1 MTTPKKR
8 NLIILLVAS
17 LIIAIVLSSFVYL
30 NNQLFMNGKQNVS
43 LSIFPNELETPI
55 FIAQDQHFFDENGIN
70 LTITHYASTTEA
82 LKSVSNHN
90 VDITTASEFAFVS
103 NEPSQEKNL
112 TIVASMVKTE
122 SSFVVA
128 RKDRGIENPI
138 DLYGK
143 RVGLTLNIAPEFYF
157 GRFLDLQGLD
167 KQKVTIVNM
176 PIAEYV
182 EAITNGT
189 VDAIVGQQSVVDQI
203 RTQLGNNTVVWPVQN
218 NQPAY
223 ILLISRGDWA
233 TQHPDTVTRF
243 LKSISQAEDYYQNHQ
258 TSAQAIVDRQINRT
272 VSQESWLENRFSLS
286 LDQSLIAAMQDETLW
301 RISNNLTNV
310 KSVPNFVDY
319 IFVSGLK
326 SVKPEAVN
334 IIG

>member
-1 MTTPKKR
+1 
-8 NLIILLVAS
+8 
-17 LIIAIVLSSFVYL
+17 
-30 NNQLFMNGKQNVS
+30 
-43 LSIFPNELETPI
+43 
-55 FIAQDQHFFDENGIN
+55 
-70 LTITHYASTTEA
+70 
-82 LKSVSNHN
+82 
-90 VDITTASEFAFVS
+90 
-103 NEPSQEKNL
+103 
-112 TIVASMVKTE
+112 MVKTE

-128 RKDRGIENPI
+128 RKDRGIENTI

-167 KQKVTIVNM
+167 KQKVTTVNM
-176 PIAEYV
+176 PLAQYV

-189 VDAIVGQQSVVDQI
+189 VDAIVGQQSIVDQI
-203 RTQLGNNTVVWPVQN
+203 QTQLGNNTVVWPVQS

-223 ILLISRGDWA
+223 ILLVSRGDWA

-243 LKSISQAEDYYQNHQ
+243 LKSISQAEDYYQTHQ
-258 TSAQAIVDRQINRT
+258 TSAQAIVDKQISRT
-272 VSQESWLENRFSLS
+272 VSQESWLENSFSLS
-286 LDQSLIAAMQDETLW
+286 LDQSLIVAMQDETLW
-301 RISNNLTNV
+301 RINNNLTNV
-310 KSVPNFVDY
+310 NSVPNFLDY

>member
-1 MTTPKKR
+1 MVTLR
-8 NLIILLVAS
+8 RRSWLIIAVILLV
-17 LIIAIVLSSFVYL
+17 IVTVLSSFAYL
-30 NNQLFMNGKQNVS
+30 NYQPSINGKQNVAI
-43 LSIFPNELETPI
+43 SIFPNELETPI
-55 FIAQDQHFFDENGIN
+55 FVAQDQHFFDKNGIN
-70 LTITHYASTTEA
+70 LTITYYSSTPAA
-82 LKSVSNHN
+82 LTSVSNHN
-90 VDITTASEFAFVS
+90 VDITTASDFAFAA

-112 TIVASMVKTE
+112 TILASMVKTE
-122 SSFVVA
+122 SSFMVA
-128 RKDRGIENPI
+128 RKDKGIENPI

-167 KQKVTIVNM
+167 KQKVITVNL
-176 PIAEYV
+176 PLAQYV

-189 VDAIVGQQSVVDQI
+189 VDAIVGQRSIVDQI
-203 RTQLGNNTVVWPVQN
+203 QAQLGNNTVVWPVQS

-223 ILLISRGDWA
+223 ILLVSRGDWA

-243 LKSISQAEDYYQNHQ
+243 LKSISQAEDYYQTHQ
-258 TSAQAIVDRQINRT
+258 KSAQAIVDKQINRT
-272 VSQESWLENRFSLS
+272 VSQESWLENSFSLS
-286 LDQSLIAAMQDETLW
+286 LDQSLIVAMQDETLW
-301 RISNNLTNV
+301 RINNNLTNEN
-310 KSVPNFVDY
+310 SFPNFSDY